1 MLIDIKTISQSTGA
15 WQAIEIESQPE
26 DFDLSSLGYHL
37 VRPLL
42 FRGRLQ
48 NTEDGV
54 LVLEGQVAL
63 TYEGECARCLR
74 PVRRSLNLAVSERY
88 LPAGETAADDE
99 PGYSYS
105 GGHVDIS
112 QAIRDSVL
120 PVLPGRL
127 VCQESCRGLCPHCGI
142 DLNEQ
147 DCRRAPEHQSGPSPF
162 GQIKILL

>member
-1 MLIDIKTISQSTGA
+1 GA

-37 VRPLL
+37 VRPLS

-54 LVLEGQVAL
+54 LVLEGQVAA

-74 PVRRSLNLAVSERY
+74 PVRRSLELAVFERY
-88 LPAGETAADDE
+88 RPAGKAAADDE

-112 QAIRDSVL
+112 QAVRDNLL
-120 PVLPGRL
+120 PVLPSRL
-127 VCQESCRGLCPHCGI
+127 ICRESCRGLCPYCGI

-147 DCRRAPEHQSGPSPF
+147 DCRCAADHHSELSPF
-162 GQIKILL
+162 GQIRNLRNLL